1 MTGDRAIV
9 PAPAPERPGKAAGRV
24 AGRVADP
31 ATVSRNSLTVGAGLV
46 LLGVSA
52 TVYLVLSA
60 RAVGP
65 REFASLSTLWTL
77 VYTFGIGAFL
87 PFEQELGRAVA
98 RRTVLGQGAGPV
110 AARTAVVA
118 GVVLVTLLV
127 ALGVA
132 APLFVDRLFGGQSA
146 LLIALAVA
154 MVAMAAQYLTRG
166 LFSGTGRFGWYSAQ
180 LGLEGLVRIGGCLA
194 LFVVGVHTAGPY
206 AWVLAAA
213 PMASLMLTVPG
224 AGRGLRSGP
233 PARWAEVSV
242 NLGWLLIS
250 AICAQ
255 AVANAAM
262 VALQLLAPH
271 SDTAGRFLAAF
282 VIARIPLFLFQAVQ
296 ATLIPGLARALAARD
311 HARFRRELSRVL
323 LVTGLV
329 GAAGVAG
336 AAALGPWAL
345 RLAFGPAFDL
355 GRLDIVVLALST
367 GLYML
372 ALVFQAGLVAMER
385 HRVNA
390 AGWSLAL
397 TSFAAMCLIPLPAL
411 VRVESALVLSCS
423 VAVGLLGMW
432 LIRGTRRTLDGGE
445 ARTPAIAPDQRS
457 GRV

>member
-1 MTGDRAIV
+1 VTASASTDG
-9 PAPAPERPGKAAGRV
+9 AADTV
-24 AGRVADP
+24 
-31 ATVSRNSLTVGAGLV
+31 TVSRNSVTVGAGLI

-110 AARTAVVA
+110 VARTAAIA

-127 ALGVA
+127 ALAVA
-132 APLFVDRLFGGQSA
+132 APLFVDRLFAGQSTP
-146 LLIALAVA
+146 LVALAVA

-180 LGLEGLVRIGGCLA
+180 LGLEGLVRIGGCVA
-194 LFVVGVHTAGPY
+194 LLIAGVHTAGPY

-213 PMASLMLTVPG
+213 PMAALLLTVPG
-224 AGRGLRSGP
+224 AGQGVRSGP
-233 PARWAEVSV
+233 SARWAEVSV

-271 SDTAGRFLAAF
+271 SDTAGKFLAAF

-311 HARFRRELSRVL
+311 HAGFRRELGRVL
-323 LVTGLV
+323 VVTGLV
-329 GAAGVAG
+329 GVAGMAG
-336 AAALGPWAL
+336 AAVLGPWAL
-345 RLAFGPAFDL
+345 QLAFGKAFDL
-355 GRLDIVVLALST
+355 GRADIVVLAVST

-385 HRVNA
+385 HRANA
-390 AGWSLAL
+390 AGWSIAL
-397 TSFAAMCLIPLPAL
+397 GSFAAMCLVPLPAL
-411 VRVESALVLSCS
+411 VRVETALVLSCG
-423 VAVGLLGMW
+423 VAVGLLGMS
-432 LIRGTRRTLDGGE
+432 LFRATRLTLAAE
-445 ARTPAIAPDQRS
+445 APV
-457 GRV
+457 GHC